1 VGPLDVGSATALDLL
16 AVGPAPPGEACAA
29 VVETHT
35 SVVVLLGDRAFKVK
49 KPVRLPFVDLSTR
62 VRRRENC
69 RDEVR
74 LNGRFA
80 PDVYLGVLE
89 LRATADGTSA
99 EADSDARS
107 DAAALPRRGEPD
119 EPGEPVVAMRRMP
132 VHRRLSAL
140 VLEGR
145 RDLAVACVD
154 EVARQ
159 VAAAHA
165 VQPPVRTSHLGET
178 MAALWQQG
186 REQMNRFADVVAP
199 SAAPDD
205 AGRREPDGPDRGTA
219 PLDEVAALA
228 QDYLLGSSALFDARE
243 RDGLVRDGHGDL
255 LADDIF
261 MLDDGPR
268 ILDCLEF
275 DRRLRVG
282 DVLADIT
289 FLAMDLEA
297 LGAPDLA
304 RSLMD
309 RYREY
314 SGECHP
320 RSLEHHYVA
329 YRAFVRTKVL
339 CLRHEQGDGAAADRA
354 RRLLDLCRR
363 HLRRSRAQLVLVG
376 GLPGSG
382 KSTLAR
388 GLVDA
393 DPDRDWALVSSDVVR
408 KELAGVPAGQS
419 SAAAFG
425 AGIYTPAWNRATY
438 AEMGRRAAVA
448 LDGGLSV
455 VLDATWTDAALREDA
470 VRAAEARGATVT
482 QICCDAPG
490 PVCLARLA
498 ARAAQGPQESDADA
512 RVHAGMV
519 ARMQPW
525 PQALRVRTDRP
536 VELAV
541 ADVFEAL
548 DDGTC

>member
-1 VGPLDVGSATALDLL
+1 VGPLDVGWATALDLL

-69 RDEVR
+69 RDEVG
-74 LNGRFA
+74 LNRRFA

-89 LRATADGTSA
+89 LRATADGTGS
-99 EADSDARS
+99 EAGSDARS

-165 VQPPVRTSHLGET
+165 AQPPVRTSHLRET
-178 MAALWQQG
+178 MAALWKQG
-186 REQMNRFADVVAP
+186 REQMTRFADVVA
-199 SAAPDD
+199 
-205 AGRREPDGPDRGTA
+205 PDRGTA

-228 QDYLLGSSALFDARE
+228 QDYLRGSSALFDARE

-275 DRRLRVG
+275 DPRLRVG

-304 RSLMD
+304 RRLMD
-309 RYREY
+309 RYREH

-339 CLRHEQGDGAAADRA
+339 CLRHEQGDDAAADRA

-382 KSTLAR
+382 KSTLGR

-482 QICCDAPG
+482 QICCEAPG

-498 ARAAQGPQESDADA
+498 ARVAHGPQESDADA
-512 RVHAGMV
+512 RVHTGMV

-525 PQALRVRTDRP
+525 PQALRVPTDRP

-541 ADVFEAL
+541 ADVLETL
-548 DDGTC
+548 DDRTC